1 MISLKTLG
9 PLEVRVDGHEA
20 PRELLWRKNLALLI
34 YLARSPDRRRTREH
48 LVGVFW
54 GDKPDSSARHS
65 LNEALRV
72 IGNRREKTS
81 CFPSATRSRWRRMRS
96 GSMSRN
102 SKGCFTPATGVKPF
116 P

>member
-9 PLEVRVDGHEA
+9 PLEVRVDGGEA
-20 PRELLWRKNLALLI
+20 PRELLWRKNLALLL
-34 YLARSPDRRRTREH
+34 YLVRSPDRRRTREH

-72 IGNRREKTS
+72 IRKSVGEDLLLS
-81 CFPSATRSRWRRMRS
+81 IGDQVALAPDAVLVDVDELEGLLQLERW
-96 GSMSRN
+96 
-102 SKGCFTPATGVKPF
+102 
-116 P
+116 